1 MKIKTFPI
9 QFIDVELEEIRE
21 VAKKE
26 KMSVKEFIYI
36 AIKEKM
42 ERGGSK

>member
-21 VAKKE
+21 EAKNNS
-26 KMSVKEFIYI
+26 MSVKEFIYT

-42 ERGGSK
+42 ERVKNK